1 MVLSLPRVFAI
12 GATVLVLLLA
22 AAPASAQLFFSTQPN
37 TGFHVG
43 PLIVRANVNPGD
55 PVAHVNVLWSMVPPP
70 TRTVGAAPQDFY
82 LLWPGEVTSEAA
94 PGRSDPE
101 MARMVTGLG
110 FEVIAE
116 GRLPLYAQSLADPE
130 GATKAEP
137 VPGGVPFVTFVQYGG
152 ALGLSPPAT
161 WIRIPWSS
169 RLPDPRWLM
178 DLRFRS
184 PSLVKPKKASWVEAL
199 VLGEK
204 YLISISF
211 NEVRDRPMFQMYF
224 ANRDRAVRL
233 ADAPAELAVNFSHS
247 DELKIDEVF
256 PRNTI
261 RRISETLESTEVVS
275 LFLDTTEG
283 ISPQQVT
290 VQYGYFSRLQA
301 AALVALPAIFLAL
314 GYAVGPALARVAAF
328 VGGRMVANVR
338 LGGWNRVPSGR
349 ETGTIVPPEVVSQI
363 IPGKTTRAEVL
374 ALCGPDPEQYDR
386 FAPER
391 RRTLIYR
398 GKRTRPSAG
407 RVFGWF
413 FTVRHVEVEEHVV
426 TIELDG
432 DQVRDV
438 QADVRRSRLHVGEP
452 A

>member
-1 MVLSLPRVFAI
+1 MVLPLPRSLASCAAV
-12 GATVLVLLLA
+12 VVLLVA
-22 AAPASAQLFFSTQPN
+22 AASASAQVFFSTQPN
-37 TGFHVG
+37 TGFHIG
-43 PLIVRANVNPGD
+43 PLIVRANVDPGD
-55 PVAHVNVLWSMVPPP
+55 PVAHVNVLWSVVPPS
-70 TRTVGAAPQDFY
+70 TRTAGAVPQDFY
-82 LLWPGEVTSEAA
+82 LLWPGEVTSGAA
-94 PGRSDPE
+94 PGRPDAE
-101 MARMVTGLG
+101 LAKMVTALG
-110 FEVIAE
+110 FEVTAE
-116 GRLPLYAQSLADPE
+116 GRLPLYAQSLAAPD
-130 GATKAEP
+130 AAAKAEP
-137 VPGGVPFVTFVQYGG
+137 VPGGVPYVTFVQYGG

-184 PSLVKPKKASWVEAL
+184 PTLVKPKKASWVEAL

-211 NEVRDRPMFQMYF
+211 NEVRDRPLFQMYF
-224 ANRDRAVRL
+224 AHRDRAVRL

-290 VQYGYFSRLQA
+290 VQYGYFSKLQA

-314 GYAVGPALARVAAF
+314 GYAVGPALARVGGF
-328 VGGRMVANVR
+328 VGGRLVANVR
-338 LGGWNRVPSGR
+338 LGGWNRVPPGR

-363 IPGKTTRAEVL
+363 IPGKTTLAEVL
-374 ALCGPDPEQYDR
+374 ALCGPDPEQHDR

-391 RRTLIYR
+391 HRTLIYR
-398 GKRTRPSAG
+398 GKRARPAAG

-413 FTVRHVEVEEHVV
+413 FTVRYVEVEEHVV

-432 DQVRDV
+432 DRVRDV
-438 QADVRRSRLHVGEP
+438 QADVRRSRQHVGEP
-452 A
+452 I